1 MNQTCKTSKESYQF
15 YISNN
20 SSLFQWGMAHRLELL
35 LFDSMAIGLL
45 RGINLLQKHG
55 KAVYNRSTMYLTLP
69 YHILYIEKNM
79 KH

>member
-1 MNQTCKTSKESYQF
+1 MNQTCKTSKESYHF

-20 SSLFQWGMAHRLELL
+20 SSQWGLWRI
-35 LFDSMAIGLL
+35 DMAIGLM
-45 RGINLLQKHG
+45 RRINLLQKHG
-55 KAVYNRSTMYLTLP
+55 KAFYNRSTMDLTLP